1 VPESLAMHSAG
12 SATHRYIHNQV
23 GINHWEI
30 NVTELVTI
38 QVENKVATITIQNG
52 KVNAVSHQVIDEMNE
67 ALDQAEQK
75 QAVVVITGTPGMLS
89 AGYDLKIM
97 KESMSA
103 AMQLVERGSRLS
115 RRLLSFPYPVVV
127 ACTGHAVAKGAFL
140 LLSADYRIGVEG
152 DFKIGLNEV
161 AIGMSM
167 HDAGVELARG
177 RLAPVF
183 LNRSVVLAEMVSPQ
197 DAVAMGFLDKVVE
210 QDDFSATV
218 NFIAQTLTKLD
229 MKAHYNT
236 KMKVRAELLNKL
248 DAAIE
253 KDKGGSL

>member
-1 VPESLAMHSAG
+1 
-12 SATHRYIHNQV
+12 
-23 GINHWEI
+23 
-30 NVTELVTI
+30 VTELVTI
-38 QVENKVATITIQNG
+38 HVEKKVATITIQNG
-52 KVNAVSHQVIDEMNE
+52 KVNAISHQVLDELNK
-67 ALDQAEQK
+67 ALDQAEQEK
-75 QAVVVITGTPGMLS
+75 AVVVITGKPGMLS
-89 AGYDLKIM
+89 AGYDLNVM

-103 AMQLVERGSRLS
+103 AMQLVERGSKLS
-115 RRLLSFPYPVVV
+115 RRLLSFPFPVVV
-127 ACTGHAVAKGAFL
+127 ACSGHAVAKGAFL
-140 LLSADYRIGVEG
+140 LLSADYRIGVDG

-177 RLAPVF
+177 RLASVF

-197 DAVAMGFLDKVVE
+197 DAITMGFLDKVVGQNE
-210 QDDFSATV
+210 FLPTV
-218 NFIAQTLTKLD
+218 SFIAQTLTKLD

-253 KDKGGSL
+253 NDKGGSL